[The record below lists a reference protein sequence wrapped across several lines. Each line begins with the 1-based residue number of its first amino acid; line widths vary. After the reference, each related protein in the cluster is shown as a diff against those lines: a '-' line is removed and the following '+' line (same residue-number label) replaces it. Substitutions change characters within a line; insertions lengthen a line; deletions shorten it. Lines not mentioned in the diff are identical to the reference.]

1 MIDPIA
7 LNDLIFGL
15 RAAVAHRHHVD
26 VTASTDFTRFKDVR
40 MHLRSDPLSPYF
52 DPKFN
57 DESELS
63 DAAFWLMGERDGEP
77 VYLDAYR
84 FYHAY
89 GDFRQWVIGWLM
101 RSHTLAGED
110 IHMIAPKGP
119 ASAFSRSIDERTVY
133 RGELYLSP
141 KLRDVAKSSATDDL
155 CRLSMALAWQA
166 FQPDAIWGLTTES
179 RARRGAMR
187 RIGFSYSEASFIQW
201 TRRPDCVEENYETL
215 VATPR
220 DQIALQIQSGN
231 DNDPTENAAVAIAAS
246 PVNGCNQLV
255 ESVPGF

>member
-7 LNDLIFGL
+7 LNDLVFGL
-15 RAAVAHRHHVD
+15 RATVAHRHHVE
-26 VTASTDFTRFKDVR
+26 VTASTDFARFKDMR

-52 DPKFN
+52 DPRFN
-57 DESELS
+57 DEAELANS
-63 DAAFWLMGERDGEP
+63 AFWLMGERDGET

-110 IHMIAPKGP
+110 IHLIAPQGP
-119 ASAFSRSIDERTVY
+119 ASAFSRSLNARTVY

-187 RIGFSYSEASFIQW
+187 RIGFSYSEANFIQW
-201 TRRPDCVEENYETL
+201 TRRPNCVEEDNETL

-231 DNDPTENAAVAIAAS
+231 DNGPRQNAAMNIATGPVMAS
-246 PVNGCNQLV
+246 NQVVEPLV
-255 ESVPGF
+255 GF